1 MNPADKLASLRD
13 AAMVEVDK
21 IDDEVLL
28 SKDARSLAERIAEK
42 RYLTVPRLERA
53 LITPPRA
60 ARKGVPGEPGREH
73 AIVATPATRTE
84 LWLLVDGFATLSLL
98 AEDGALDLGEAQLD
112 TENTCVVVSYL
123 AEHPVADVAN
133 AYFQQ
138 ATEDVGDRIDR
149 LADEVASFNEALL
162 PALTQALEVARTRAK
177 ERQRFAA
184 ALVVPQ
190 RRQAEVRRG

>member
-1 MNPADKLASLRD
+1 MNPADKLASLRH
-13 AAMVEVDK
+13 AALVEVDK

-28 SKDARSLAERIAEK
+28 SKGARSLAERVAEK
-42 RYLTVPRLERA
+42 RYLEVPRLERA
-53 LITPPRA
+53 LLTPPRA
-60 ARKGVPGEPGREH
+60 VRKGVPGEPGREH

-84 LWLLVDGFATLSLL
+84 LWLLVDGFSTLSLL
-98 AEDGALDLGEAQLD
+98 AEEGALDLGDAHLD
-112 TENTCVVVSYL
+112 IENACVVVPYL

-138 ATEDVGDRIDR
+138 ALEDVEVGLDR
-149 LADEVASFNEALL
+149 LAHDVESFNESLL
-162 PALTQALEVARTRAK
+162 PSLTEAVEGAKARAK

-190 RRQAEVRRG
+190 RRQAQTQRG